1 MTTTNV
7 QVRVPTEIKKEAD
20 SLFESMGID
29 TGTAIRIF
37 LTQSVGRR
45 ALPFAMAEPRDIN
58 GYTPAEAKRLLR
70 AKRELDAGRGLVRD
84 LVDD

>member
-1 MTTTNV
+1 MSTTNV
-7 QVRVPTEIKKEAD
+7 QVRVPAEMKREAD

-37 LTQSVGRR
+37 LAQSVGRR
-45 ALPFAMAEPRDIN
+45 ALPFDMAEPRDVN
-58 GYTPAEAKRLLR
+58 GYTPAEARRLLR

-84 LVDD
+84 LADD